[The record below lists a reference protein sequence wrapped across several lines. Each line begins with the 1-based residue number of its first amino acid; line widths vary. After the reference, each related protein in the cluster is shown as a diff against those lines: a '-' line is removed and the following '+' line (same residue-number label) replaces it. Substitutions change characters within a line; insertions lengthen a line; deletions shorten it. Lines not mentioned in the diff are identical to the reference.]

1 LPDFTTREKEVT
13 RSLIISLFNSGEIGG
28 MMEPMKIDMHFHVV
42 GRGADISQVNDNV
55 FFYPEDNNTLLTR
68 ELYKLV
74 EKSLGEAGAD
84 FDQSGTI
91 DTNEYFNLIYQSLST
106 SKEIDGVVLLG
117 LDALYDPESGEPD
130 KVKTDL
136 WVSNRFLAKKVKE
149 LNDRLTDE
157 TDLQKK
163 FFWGASVSPNRKD
176 WREEMEFVLN
186 DPNAVLMKLIP
197 SVQHINLQDH
207 KHKEYYEFLAKNQL
221 PLLCHVGPEYS
232 FPEGIRE
239 KERDH
244 FRFLDKPLGS
254 GVTVIA
260 AHCATPVFPID
271 KNETKEFYAFMR
283 RANSGS
289 KIQLWGDT
297 SAFSLLTRIPILEE
311 IIETFPPEWLVHG
324 SDFPIPI
331 EGWIHVPGLTYDITW
346 EEYEQIRKT
355 ENLLDRD
362 VIIKRAHGF
371 SDSILENAEK
381 VLRLPQG

>member
-1 LPDFTTREKEVT
+1 
-13 RSLIISLFNSGEIGG
+13 
-28 MMEPMKIDMHFHVV
+28 MKIDLHFHVV
-42 GRGADISQVNDNV
+42 GRGKDINQVDENV
-55 FFYPEDNNTLLTR
+55 FFYPEDNNTFLTR
-68 ELYKLV
+68 VLYRLV
-74 EKSLGEAGAD
+74 EKYLGEAGAD
-84 FDQSGTI
+84 FDQSGTV
-91 DTNEYFNLIYQSLST
+91 DTNEYFNLTYRSLST

-117 LDALYDPESGEPD
+117 LDALYGPKSGRLD
-130 KVKTDL
+130 KKKTDL

-149 LNDRLTDE
+149 LNDQLMKENDP
-157 TDLQKK
+157 QKRK
-163 FFWGASVSPNRKD
+163 KRFYWGASVSPNRKD

-197 SVQHINLQDH
+197 SVQHLNLRDPRH
-207 KHKEYYEFLAKNQL
+207 KDYYESLARNNM

-239 KERDH
+239 RERDN
-244 FRFLDKPLGS
+244 FRFLDKPLEY

-271 KNETKEFYAFMR
+271 KNETKEFDAFMKN
-283 RANSGS
+283 ANSGG

-297 SAFSLLTRIPILEE
+297 SAFSLLTRIPILDE
-311 IIETFPPEWLVHG
+311 ILETFPPEWLVHG

-331 EGWIHVPGLTYDITW
+331 EGWVHLPWATHDVTLQ
-346 EEYEQIRKT
+346 EYEQIKNT

-362 VIIKRAHGF
+362 VMIKRAHGF
-371 SDSILENAEK
+371 SDSILENAGK

>member
-1 LPDFTTREKEVT
+1 
-13 RSLIISLFNSGEIGG
+13 
-28 MMEPMKIDMHFHVV
+28 MMKPMKMDMHFHVV
-42 GRGADISQVNDNV
+42 GRGNDISQVDENI

-91 DTNEYFNLIYQSLST
+91 DTNEYFNLVYQSLST
-106 SKEIDGVVLLG
+106 SQEIDGVVLLG
-117 LDALYDPESGEPD
+117 LDALYDPESGRLDE
-130 KVKTDL
+130 VNTDL
-136 WVSNRFLAKKVKE
+136 WVSNRFLAKRVKE
-149 LNDRLTDE
+149 LNDRLMNE
-157 TDLQKK
+157 TDLEKR
-163 FFWGASVSPNRKD
+163 FFWGASVSLNRKD
-176 WREEMEFVLN
+176 WREEMEFVVN

-197 SVQHINLQDH
+197 SVQHIDLRDPRH
-207 KHKEYYEFLAKNQL
+207 KDYYESLAKNHL

-239 KERDH
+239 GKRDN
-244 FRFLDKPLGS
+244 FRFLDKPLEY

-271 KNETKEFYAFMR
+271 KDETKEFGAFMR
-283 RANSGS
+283 SANSGS

-311 IIETFPPEWLVHG
+311 ILETFPPEWLVHG

-331 EGWIHVPGLTYDITW
+331 EGWVHMPGLTYDITW

-381 VLRLPQG
+381 VLRLP